1 MADDV
6 ECCMSGCVH
15 CVYNI
20 YTDELETYTE
30 ALSSAHQALLSAGV
44 SKSEWPAAVR
54 KLDKKG
60 EKQMQK
66 EARGGMEEGMDP
78 VMAGFLAMERR
89 LKEKQLSNKGSTA

>member
-1 MADDV
+1 
-6 ECCMSGCVH
+6 MSGCVH

-30 ALSSAHQALLSAGV
+30 SLTAAYQALLSAGI
-44 SKSEWPAAVR
+44 SKQAWPAAVR

-60 EKQMQK
+60 EKGIQK
-66 EARGGMEEGMDP
+66 EAQGGMNDGMDP